1 MTEYTGFDAS
11 HLELQEGHFIA
22 LHAAVS
28 GATSISVRPLGSAD
42 DPVALDD
49 DGLYILK
56 VGPNAK
62 GVEYYTVKDGVTY
75 LNVYTFYLVKEPKE
89 S

>member
-1 MTEYTGFDAS
+1 M
-11 HLELQEGHFIA
+11 
-22 LHAAVS
+22 
-28 GATSISVRPLGSAD
+28 RPLGSAD